1 MVKNFRG
8 QVKVS
13 DIKEEFDSLVNGL
26 NNIINTYNQ
35 AIQTTETVDYTKGS
49 TEIAP
54 VGYTLTVGALKK
66 ILNAYN
72 GCLLGGQVY
81 KISDGIFN
89 VTKGLYVTS
98 DRIYKL
104 EQGLLSGSGDILYYD
119 LTNNA
124 YTFGDKFISGGE
136 GSTQIIEKPFV
147 LPTMTSNTSWGTI
160 GGGFQGTGDALFG
173 NTRKGMYAIL
183 NGEYATIGPYTQSAG
198 ESKTYSVFE
207 WTFQEPLTLTELSVD
222 WKNQGINAIKIS
234 SLDGQVLAMATT
246 PATIANR
253 TVKASLSGD
262 TQYNGIKIEI
272 VVPNQ
277 SGFVMLGLG
286 NLKINA
292 KSSQIIEIPAGSEQP
307 VDKNNL
313 IKVADLNINRI
324 TPLCNTPNF
333 IAEEIPNFKIGS
345 TTTDVYI
352 PYNGVTQ
359 TLDTSEKGK
368 FLSFSE
374 NYNNNAT
381 LFGVEISNNHGYG
394 NSSSSWY
401 MPVNR
406 LFIPK
411 GISNPYSAS
420 GRVQLVFDT
429 IITRQTFTQT

>member
-26 NNIINTYNQ
+26 NNIITTYNQ

-81 KISDGIFN
+81 KIAEGLFN

-98 DRIYKL
+98 DRVYKL
-104 EQGLLSGSGDILYYD
+104 EQGLLSGTGDILYYD

-124 YTFGDKFISGGE
+124 YTFGDKFISSGE
-136 GSTQIIEKPFV
+136 GSTQVIEKPFA
-147 LPTMTSNTSWGTI
+147 LPTMTSNTSWGVI
-160 GGGFQGTGDALFG
+160 GGGIQNTGNGLFG
-173 NTRKGMYAIL
+173 NTAKGMYAIL
-183 NGEYATIGPYTQSAG
+183 NGEYAGIASTQSSG

-222 WKNQGINAIKIS
+222 WQNQGVNTIKIS
-234 SLDGQVLAMATT
+234 SLDGQVLATATS

-253 TVKASLSGD
+253 TITASLSGD

-272 VVPNQ
+272 TVHNQ
-277 SGFVMLGLG
+277 GGFVMIGIG
-286 NLKINA
+286 NLRISA
-292 KSSQIIEIPAGSEQP
+292 KSVQIIEIPSGGEQP

-313 IKVADLNINRI
+313 IKVADLNVNRI

-345 TTTDVYI
+345 TTTDVYV
-352 PYNGVTQ
+352 PYDGVTQ
-359 TLDTSEKGK
+359 MLDTSKEGK

-374 NYNNNAT
+374 NFKNSAT
-381 LFGVEISNNHGYG
+381 LFGVEVSKNYG
-394 NSSSSWY
+394 SGKSSSSWY

-411 GISNPYSAS
+411 GIDNPYSAT
-420 GRVQLVFDT
+420 GKVQLVFDT
-429 IITRQTFTQT
+429 VITRQLFVQK

>member
-26 NNIINTYNQ
+26 NNIINTYNR

-66 ILNAYN
+66 ILNAYS

-81 KISDGIFN
+81 KTAEGSFN
-89 VTKGLYVTS
+89 VTKGLYITS
-98 DRIYKL
+98 DKVYKL
-104 EQGLLSGSGDILYYD
+104 EQGLLSGNGDVLYYD

-124 YTFGDKFISGGE
+124 YTFGDKFIAGSE
-136 GSTQIIEKPFV
+136 GSTQVIEKIFA
-147 LPTMTSNTSWGTI
+147 LPAMTSNTSWGTI
-160 GGGFQGTGDALFG
+160 GGGFQNTGEALFR
-173 NTRKGMYAIL
+173 NTKKGIYAIL
-183 NGEYATIGPYTQSAG
+183 NGEYATIGPYTQSTG

-207 WTFQEPLTLTELSVD
+207 WTFQEPLILTELSVD
-222 WKNQGINAIKIS
+222 WKNQGVNAIKIS

-246 PATIANR
+246 PATIENR
-253 TVKASLSGD
+253 TIKASLSGD

-277 SGFVMLGLG
+277 NGYVTLGLG

-292 KSSQIIEIPAGSEQP
+292 KSIQTIEIPAGSEQP

-313 IKVADLNINRI
+313 IKVADLNTNRI

-352 PYNGVTQ
+352 PYSGVTQ
-359 TLDTSEKGK
+359 TLDTSKKGK

-374 NYNNNAT
+374 NFNNSAT
-381 LFGVEISNNHGYG
+381 LFGVEVSKNYKRG

-411 GISNPYSAS
+411 GINNPYSAS

-429 IITRQTFTQT
+429 VITRQLFTQT

>member
-26 NNIINTYNQ
+26 NNTINTYNQ
-35 AIQTTETVDYTKGS
+35 AIHSTEIVDYTKGS

-81 KISDGIFN
+81 KISDGLFN
-89 VTKGLYVTS
+89 VTKGIYITS
-98 DRIYKL
+98 NRVYKL
-104 EQGLLSGSGDILYYD
+104 EQSLLSGAGDILYYD

-124 YTFGDKFISGGE
+124 YTFGDKFIVGGE
-136 GSTQIIEKPFV
+136 GGSQIIEKPFV

-160 GGGFQGTGDALFG
+160 VGGFQDTGEAIFN
-173 NTRKGMYAIL
+173 NTKKGMYAIL
-183 NGEYATIGPYTQSAG
+183 NGEYASIGPYTQSSG

-207 WTFQEPLTLTELSVD
+207 WTFQEPLTLTKISVD
-222 WKNQGINAIKIS
+222 WKNQGINAIKIL
-234 SLDGQVLAMATT
+234 SLDGKVLAVSTT

-253 TVKASLSGD
+253 TVTASLSGD

-272 VVPNQ
+272 IVPNQ
-277 SGFVMLGLG
+277 NGFVELGIG

-292 KSSQIIEIPAGSEQP
+292 KTTQVIEIPAGSEQP

-313 IKVADLNINRI
+313 IKVADLNTNRI

-352 PYNGVTQ
+352 PYGGVTQ
-359 TLDTSEKGK
+359 KLDTSEKGK

-374 NYNNNAT
+374 NYNNSAT

-429 IITRQTFTQT
+429 VITRQLFTQT